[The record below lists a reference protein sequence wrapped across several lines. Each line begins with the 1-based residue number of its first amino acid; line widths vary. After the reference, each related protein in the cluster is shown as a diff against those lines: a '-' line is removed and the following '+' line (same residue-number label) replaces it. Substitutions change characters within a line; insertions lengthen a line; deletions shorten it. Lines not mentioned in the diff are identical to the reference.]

1 MKTRRYST
9 KKQLIEE
16 YNLDV
21 RDGVVWHRSD
31 NGQWHQLKEVD
42 IFTPHPYGVGKLYK
56 GYSFWHNKKSYVCP
70 VSIFNYIWYKGDIP
84 DGMEVD
90 HINNNTLDNSLDN
103 LQLLS
108 HRDNI
113 DKRMNGGSNQFSAV
127 DKLLKSIPQELNDL
141 DTFNPNQLKVCKLE
155 ADMAR
160 LEYLTLKLR
169 NQKRKVMFLKLK
181 EHYNKVMESL

>member
-56 GYSFWHNKKSYVCP
+56 GYSFWHNKKSYLCP
-70 VSIFNYIWYKGDIP
+70 VSIFNYIWYKSDIP

-113 DKRMNGGSNQFSAV
+113 NKRMDGGNNQYSAV
-127 DKLLKSIPQELNDL
+127 DALLKSIPEDLNKL
-141 DTFNPNQLKVCKLE
+141 DKFSPEQLAIVKLE

-160 LEYLTLKLR
+160 LEYL
-169 NQKRKVMFLKLK
+169 VIKLK
-181 EHYNKVMESL
+181 NKKRRVDFIKLKSVYTNIMENL